1 MKTYGYYPGCS
12 VRSTS
17 KAYEK
22 SLLGVFKAL
31 NLELKELKDWNC
43 CGATAYFGV
52 DKDMAMAVSGR
63 NLALAE
69 QQQFDELVAPC
80 AGCYLTLKKANEY
93 LKDHPG
99 DHINKTMDRVD
110 LHYAGKIKVRHPL
123 EVLSSDTG
131 VQAIAAAVKRPL
143 KGWKVASYYGCQMVR
158 PYADMDDPYD
168 PQIMDRIMEAMGA
181 EPVDYPYKTRCCGG
195 SLTGTVEEVGQRLV
209 YMLFNEMG
217 KHGANA
223 VATACPLCHFN
234 LDVYQSKV
242 LERFSKGFDQA
253 KGKKLD
259 PLPILHF
266 TQIIGYA
273 LGVEPK
279 QLGFKDLM
287 TPPSARLV
295 AAS

>member
-17 KAYEK
+17 KAYER

-31 NLELKELKDWNC
+31 GMELKELDDWNC

-69 QQQFDELVAPC
+69 RQKVDELVAPC
-80 AGCYLTLKKANEY
+80 AGCYLTLRKANEY
-93 LKDHPG
+93 LQGHPG
-99 DHINKTMDRVD
+99 DPINKAMDRVD
-110 LHYAGKIKVRHPL
+110 LHYGGKVKVQHPL
-123 EVLSSDTG
+123 ELLATDEG
-131 VQAIAAAVKRPL
+131 VKAVAAAVKRPL
-143 KGWKVASYYGCQMVR
+143 KGWKVASYYGCQLVR

-168 PQIMDRIMEAMGA
+168 PQRMDRLMAAAGA
-181 EPVDYPYKTRCCGG
+181 EPVPYPYKTRCCGG
-195 SLTGTVEEVGQRLV
+195 SLTGTVEDVGQRLV
-209 YMLFNEMG
+209 YMLLSEME
-217 KHGANA
+217 KRGANA

-234 LDVYQSKV
+234 LDAYQAKV
-242 LERFSKGFDQA
+242 IARFDAGFDQA
-253 KGKKLD
+253 RGRTLR

-266 TQIIGYA
+266 TQILGYA

-279 QLGFKDLM
+279 QLGFADLM
-287 TPPSARLV
+287 TPPPARLV

>member
-31 NLELKELKDWNC
+31 NLGLKELKDWNC

-69 QQQFDELVAPC
+69 QQKMNELVAPC

-93 LKDHPG
+93 LKDHPD

-110 LHYAGKIKVRHPL
+110 LHYSGKVQVRHPL
-123 EVLSSDTG
+123 EVLSNDAG
-131 VQAIAAAVKRPL
+131 PKAIASAVKRPL

-158 PYADMDDPYD
+158 PYKDMDDPYD
-168 PQIMDRIMEAMGA
+168 PQIMDRIVEA
-181 EPVDYPYKTRCCGG
+181 
-195 SLTGTVEEVGQRLV
+195 LGQRLV
-209 YMLFNEMG
+209 YMLLNEMG

-234 LDVYQSKV
+234 LDAYQSKV
-242 LERFSKGFDQA
+242 IDRFSKGFDQA
-253 KGKKLD
+253 KGKKLN
-259 PLPILHF
+259 PLPIMHF

-273 LGVEPK
+273 LGVESK
-279 QLGFKDLM
+279 QLRFTDLM
-287 TPPSARLV
+287 TVPPERLV

>member
-22 SLLGVFKAL
+22 TLLAIFSTLGL
-31 NLELKELKDWNC
+31 QLKELDDWNC

-52 DKDMAMAVSGR
+52 DKEMAMAVSGR

-69 QQQFDELVAPC
+69 RQKFDELVAPC

-110 LHYAGKIKVRHPL
+110 LHYDGKIKVRHPL
-123 EVLSSDTG
+123 EVIFNDLG
-131 VQAIAAAVKRPL
+131 VQAVAAAVKRPL

-158 PYADMDDPYD
+158 PYADWDDPYD
-168 PQIMDRIMEAMGA
+168 PQLMDGIMAALGA
-181 EPVDYPYKTRCCGG
+181 EPVQYPYKTRCCGG
-195 SLTGTVEEVGQRLV
+195 SLTGTVEDVGQRLV
-209 YMLFNEMG
+209 FMLLNEIE

-234 LDVYQSKV
+234 LDAYQSKV
-242 LERFSKGFDQA
+242 IGRFSQGFDQA
-253 KGKKLD
+253 KGKTLK
-259 PLPILHF
+259 PVPILHF

-273 LGVEPK
+273 FGMEPGA
-279 QLGFKDLM
+279 LGFSDLM
-287 TPPSARLV
+287 TRPTQLV